1 MNKSLNLSIKI
12 SRFFFLLISICL
24 FIYLINVLIN
34 GERGIISYNKIKKQ
48 HLLSKNEFILLK
60 EINDKLENKIM
71 RLSPNTLDLD
81 YFDEQ
86 LRLKTGKLLNNEIFI
101 NLDSQ

>member
-24 FIYLINVLIN
+24 FIYLVNVLIN

-48 HLLSKNEFILLK
+48 HFLLNNEFILLN

-101 NLDSQ
+101 NLDNQ